1 MSVPYDLAGCNV
13 SVLGL
18 GPTGFSLARYA
29 AKRGANV
36 AVRDTRE
43 SPPSLHTLR
52 EKVPGATFSVGAID
66 ETALQR
72 ADIVL
77 MSPGVSIYEAGVRS
91 AKARGV
97 TIAGDIELFARHI
110 PNHTHTIGITGS
122 NGKTTTTA
130 LTGHLCTQAGKRT
143 LVAGNIGNTVL
154 DELEKIEID
163 GQWPEVIV
171 LELSSFQLES
181 TSSLQCDA
189 ATVLNISD
197 DHLDRYPSLHEYAHT
212 KAGLLQQTKLQVINR
227 DDVIARSMRR
237 TDCASVSFGGE
248 RPQANQYGLSA
259 HELLCGDQKIGS
271 RSALRI
277 QGQHNAMN
285 ALASVALVSSLEID
299 ASNIEGAL
307 ATFDGLPHR
316 MALVSTVNHVQY
328 IDDSKATNVGAVVAA
343 LVGLG
348 RKAVL
353 IAGGQ
358 GKGQDFA
365 PLNEPIRRYARAV
378 VLIGVDAQKI
388 HDAIE
393 AAGVPIVHA
402 STLEDAVTTATQF
415 AKGGDAVLLSPAC
428 ASLDMFRNY
437 GHRSEVFANAV
448 RELTHA

>member
-1 MSVPYDLAGCNV
+1 MSAPYELAGCKV

-18 GPTGFSLARYA
+18 GPTGLSLARYA
-29 AKRGANV
+29 AKRGADV
-36 AVRDTRE
+36 VVRDTRV
-43 SPPSLHTLR
+43 SPPSLHALR
-52 EKVPGATFSVGAID
+52 ETVPSAKFSVGAID
-66 ETALQR
+66 EEALQH

-77 MSPGVSIYEAGVRS
+77 VSPGVSIFESGVQT

-97 TIAGDIELFARHI
+97 LIAGDIELFSRHI
-110 PNHTHTIGITGS
+110 PSHTHTIGVTGS

-130 LTGHLCTQAGKRT
+130 LTGHLCVQAGRRT

-154 DELEKIEID
+154 DELEKIESN

-181 TSSLQCDA
+181 TYSLQCVS

-197 DHLDRYPSLHEYAHT
+197 DHLDRYPSLHDYAHT
-212 KAGLLQQTKLQVINR
+212 KADLLRQTKLQVLNR
-227 DDVIARSMRR
+227 DDVIVRSMRR
-237 TDCASVSFGGE
+237 NDRASASFGGDQPE
-248 RPQANQYGLSA
+248 ASQYGINA
-259 HELLCGDQKIGS
+259 HDLLCGDVKIAS

-277 QGQHNAMN
+277 QGQHNSMN
-285 ALASVALVSSLEID
+285 ALAAVALVAPLEID
-299 ASNIEGAL
+299 LTHVEHAL

-316 MALVSTVNHVQY
+316 MALVATVNNVQY

-343 LVGLG
+343 LIGLG

-358 GKGQDFA
+358 GKGQDFT
-365 PLNEPIRRYARAV
+365 PLNEPVRRYARAV
-378 VLIGVDAQKI
+378 VLIGADAQKI
-388 HDAIE
+388 YE
-393 AAGVPIVHA
+393 AVKNAGVQIVYA
-402 STLEDAVTTATQF
+402 STLQEAVTTAQGF
-415 AKGGDAVLLSPAC
+415 ANSGDAVLLSPAC

-448 RELTHA
+448 RELADV